1 LKSKGAR
8 YKTINFKRLRRK
20 YALVTIGAIIQGF
33 AMGVFLFPN
42 YIPSGGAGGF
52 TVLLNY
58 WFHIPLS
65 ISLWLVNSS
74 MLLFAFHY
82 LGGGSAVGTLFG
94 ITITSISVNI
104 FDLYVETP
112 FSNVWISLFVG
123 SILLGTG
130 IGILYRQ
137 SVSNGGVGVIALII
151 AKYRKIAPAKSLFW
165 INGII
170 FVITAYIIDWQIV
183 IQALICQWISTKVV
197 GWLYNVTIPRNI
209 LILDLI
215 WRKNNN

>member
-1 LKSKGAR
+1 MRSKGR
-8 YKTINFKRLRRK
+8 KHTPMVFGGLPRK
-20 YALVTIGAIIQGF
+20 YFLIIVGAVIQGF

-58 WFHIPLS
+58 WFEIPLS

-94 ITITSISVNI
+94 ITITSISVNMCN
-104 FDLYVETP
+104 LYLESP
-112 FSNVWISLFVG
+112 FSNIWIDLLAGSLF
-123 SILLGTG
+123 LGTG
-130 IGILYRQ
+130 IAILLRQ
-137 SVSNGGVGVIALII
+137 GVSNGGVGIIALII
-151 AKYRKIAPAKSLFW
+151 AKYKKIHPAKSLFW
-165 INGII
+165 INGAI

-183 IQALICQWISTKVV
+183 IQAIICQWLSTKIVS
-197 GWLYNVTIPRNI
+197 WLYNLPVKT
-209 LILDLI
+209 LLSDLI
-215 WRKNNN
+215 WRKQ